1 MNLMFLG
8 MVMPFAIVI
17 NGVDLP
23 APPDYCEEVREILLG
38 SVEEGLFTLEQVQPM
53 IERCE
58 ATK

>member
-1 MNLMFLG
+1 MKLMSAGVLLALVVG
-8 MVMPFAIVI
+8 
-17 NGVDLP
+17 GVDLP
-23 APPDYCEEVREILLG
+23 APDNYCEEVREVLLD

>member
-1 MNLMFLG
+1 MKLMSAVLFL
-8 MVMPFAIVI
+8 PLIVG
-17 NGVDLP
+17 GVDLP

>member
-1 MNLMFLG
+1 MKLMSMVLFLPLVVG
-8 MVMPFAIVI
+8 
-17 NGVDLP
+17 GVDLP
-23 APPDYCEEVREILLG
+23 APDNYCEEVREILLD

>member
-1 MNLMFLG
+1 MKLMSVVLFLPLVVG
-8 MVMPFAIVI
+8 
-17 NGVDLP
+17 GVDLP
-23 APPDYCEEVREILLG
+23 APDNYCEEVREILLD